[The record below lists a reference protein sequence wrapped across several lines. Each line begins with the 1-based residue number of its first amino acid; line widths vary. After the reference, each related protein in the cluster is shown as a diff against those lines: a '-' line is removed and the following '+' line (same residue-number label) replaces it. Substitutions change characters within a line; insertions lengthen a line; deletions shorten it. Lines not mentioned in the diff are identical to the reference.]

1 MNITIYSFKMDTQ
14 SSEMNTANII
24 DLGILR
30 CPISMTL
37 CYDPV
42 IAEDGYT
49 YERNYIE
56 SHFKV
61 KRTSPMT
68 NETIG
73 KKLIT
78 NFIVKQT
85 IQSVLENNPNLQKEF
100 DESKKENCRKYSS
113 AELYDECES
122 GNNINNIR
130 LLINHGVNVNWV
142 NNMGLTPLLVA
153 CIWDYVEVARLLLD
167 NGAEVDKTN
176 KSGMTPLYVAS
187 QNGHLDLA
195 RLLLEKG
202 ADINKTNHEGW
213 TPLHAA
219 CIGTL
224 LPSDPRSVNVV
235 QLLIENNAD
244 INCLTNEGQKPI
256 DIACEMKQYDIVE
269 KLYIKKNISVSATEK
284 KKKKKKKGVLAAT
297 GKALKVTTDVI
308 IAFAYVIVATRR
320 VIVSI
325 R

>member
-1 MNITIYSFKMDTQ
+1 MDTQ
-14 SSEMNTANII
+14 SSEMKTSNII

-30 CPISMTL
+30 CPISMSL

-56 SHFKV
+56 SHFKL

-68 NETIG
+68 NQTIG

-122 GNNINNIR
+122 GDNIHNIR

-142 NNMGLTPLLVA
+142 NNLGLTPLLIA
-153 CIWDYVEVARLLLD
+153 CIWGYVEVAQLLLEK
-167 NGAEVDKTN
+167 GAEVDKPN
-176 KSGMTPLYVAS
+176 QIGMTPLYVAS
-187 QNGHLDLA
+187 QNGHLDMA

-202 ADINKTNHEGW
+202 ADINKTNHKGW
-213 TPLHAA
+213 TPLHAVCRGGMNGA
-219 CIGTL
+219 
-224 LPSDPRSVNVV
+224 VNIV

-244 INCLTNEGQKPI
+244 INYLTNEGQKPI

-269 KLYIKKNISVSATEK
+269 KLYVKKNVSVPVSVPVSATE

-297 GKALKVTTDVI
+297 GNALKVTTNVI
-308 IAFAYVIVATRR
+308 ISVAYVIVAIRR
-320 VIVSI
+320 VI
-325 R
+325 